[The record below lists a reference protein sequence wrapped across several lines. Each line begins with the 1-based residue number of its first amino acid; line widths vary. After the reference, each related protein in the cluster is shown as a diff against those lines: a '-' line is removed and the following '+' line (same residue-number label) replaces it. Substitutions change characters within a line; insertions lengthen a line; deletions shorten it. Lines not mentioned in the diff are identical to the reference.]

1 MFDFVRTH
9 TRLLQFLLVL
19 LVFPSFVFFGVQG
32 YSRFTEGGNAKVA
45 EVDGHAITQQQWD
58 AAHQQQAERMRRQ
71 MPSVDAKLLDSPE
84 FKRETLE
91 QLVRERVLLA
101 AAEKQHLTVNDER
114 LQRHFVSDPQ
124 YAFLRK
130 PDNSINTDML
140 TAQGMSSAEFA
151 ERLRRDLTLR
161 QVLEGVTASAAAMPA
176 AQKLA
181 LDALLQQ
188 RQVQVQRFNAADYA
202 ARVNPSDAELKAY
215 YDGHQ
220 AQFKA
225 PEQAVIEYVVL
236 DVAALQQD
244 VSVSE
249 EDLRKYYDENAARYT
264 SAEQRRASH
273 ILIASDK
280 DQPAA
285 ERAKAKAKAE
295 ALLAELRKNPASF
308 ADVAKKESQ
317 DPGSAQHGGDLDFFA
332 RGAMVKP
339 FEDAAFAMKPGEI
352 SNVVESDFGY
362 HIIRLDAVRG
372 GEKKPFDAVR
382 GEIEAE
388 VKKQLAQRRY
398 TEAAEQFTNMVYEQ
412 SDSLQPVIDKL
423 KLKKQTATVQRMPA
437 PAATGALASPKLLE
451 AVFSND
457 VLRNK
462 RNTEA
467 VEVGAN
473 QLASARVTQYQPER
487 VRPFEEVQLQVRER
501 VVAEQ
506 ALALARKDGEKRLA
520 QLKEGGDAAAA
531 SLPAAVTV
539 SRLERGDLAPAAL
552 DAVLRA
558 DASKLPALL
567 GAETPQGYVVARLL
581 KIEPPKDSPQLAAL
595 QGQYAQAWASA
606 EGRAYYE
613 ALKKRFDVKIT
624 APAVAT
630 VSAEGA
636 ASTNSR

>member
-1 MFDFVRTH
+1 VR
-9 TRLLQFLLVL
+9 
-19 LVFPSFVFFGVQG
+19 
-32 YSRFTEGGNAKVA
+32 A
-45 EVDGHAITQQQWD
+45 
-58 AAHQQQAERMRRQ
+58 
-71 MPSVDAKLLDSPE
+71 
-84 FKRETLE
+84 
-91 QLVRERVLLA
+91 
-101 AAEKQHLTVNDER
+101 
-114 LQRHFVSDPQ
+114 
-124 YAFLRK
+124 
-130 PDNSINTDML
+130 
-140 TAQGMSSAEFA
+140 
-151 ERLRRDLTLR
+151 
-161 QVLEGVTASAAAMPA
+161 
-176 AQKLA
+176 
-181 LDALLQQ
+181 
-188 RQVQVQRFNAADYA
+188 
-202 ARVNPSDAELKAY
+202 
-215 YDGHQ
+215 
-220 AQFKA
+220 
-225 PEQAVIEYVVL
+225 
-236 DVAALQQD
+236 
-244 VSVSE
+244 
-249 EDLRKYYDENAARYT
+249 
-264 SAEQRRASH
+264 
-273 ILIASDK
+273 
-280 DQPAA
+280 
-285 ERAKAKAKAE
+285 
-295 ALLAELRKNPASF
+295 
-308 ADVAKKESQ
+308 
-317 DPGSAQHGGDLDFFA
+317 
-332 RGAMVKP
+332 
-339 FEDAAFAMKPGEI
+339 
-352 SNVVESDFGY
+352 
-362 HIIRLDAVRG
+362 
-372 GEKKPFDAVR
+372 
-382 GEIEAE
+382 EIEAE

-398 TEAAEQFTNMVYEQ
+398 TEAAEQFTNTVYEQ

-539 SRLERGDLAPAAL
+539 SRLDRGDLAPAAL

-613 ALKKRFDVKIT
+613 ALKKRFDVKIKV
-624 APAVAT
+624 PAVAT
-630 VSAEGA
+630 VSTEGA